1 MPPVQ
6 PGTHQETKMATRRR
20 SVGSGRSVS
29 AEARKALRIEGIEEI
44 QAKLA
49 NVINAATGKQAKD
62 VYVEAAVYG
71 KNQVVPLVP
80 VKTGALRRAIFAARG
95 DENKP
100 DALLGVNYRIAPHAH
115 LVEFGHGGPHPA
127 GPHPYMR
134 PGVTRAAPGI
144 ARIIKDGLLQVIDD
158 AAEKK

>member
-1 MPPVQ
+1 
-6 PGTHQETKMATRRR
+6 MATRRR
-20 SVGSGRSVS
+20 SVN
-29 AEARKALRIEGIEEI
+29 AEARKGLRKAFKLEGIEEI
-44 QAKLA
+44 QANVA
-49 NVINAATGKQAKD
+49 NVINATTGKQAKD
-62 VYVEAAVYG
+62 VYVAAAVYG

-80 VKTGALRRAIFAARG
+80 RGKTGNLRRAIFAARG

-100 DALLGVNYRIAPHAH
+100 DALLGVNYRIAPYAH

-134 PGVTRAAPGI
+134 PGVTRAIPGI
-144 ARIIKDGLLQVIDD
+144 AQIIKDGLLKVIED